1 MSKITFKQLME
12 QCAMRVNGLIEED
25 KFRELISNNVKIK
38 KYKSLVDKDI
48 IISKIMVY
56 AEVVDVKDTGPADYC
71 CNLSH
76 RYCFDIL
83 MSYTDLAIKREDK
96 TIDNYDLIME
106 SGLAD
111 IVLET
116 CHNDYNRCVEMI
128 RDALRFKDAM
138 MFESLMSGFDTDKI
152 DSTVEKL
159 TKFAANTEIMDKI
172 LRLMEYNDPGVEVVK
187 KVIAQKTQVDKSS
200 K

>member
-1 MSKITFKQLME
+1 MAKFTFKELME
-12 QCAMRVNGLIEED
+12 HCAARINDLVTEEE
-25 KFRELISNNVKIK
+25 FRDIIAKNVKIK
-38 KYKSLVDKDI
+38 KYKGLVDKDI

-56 AEVVDVKDTGPADYC
+56 AEIVDVENTNPADYC

-83 MSYTDLAIKREDK
+83 MSYTDLTLDKEDK
-96 TIDNYDLIME
+96 SIDNYDLIME

-111 IVLET
+111 IILET
-116 CHNDYNRCVEMI
+116 CENDYERCVQMI
-128 RDALRFKDAM
+128 RDALRFKDSM
-138 MFESLMSGFDTDKI
+138 TFEKIMSGFDTDKI
-152 DSTVEKL
+152 DASVGKINE
-159 TKFAANTEIMDKI
+159 FVNNTEVMDKV
-172 LRLMEYNDPGVEVVK
+172 LRLMEYNDPGVEMVK